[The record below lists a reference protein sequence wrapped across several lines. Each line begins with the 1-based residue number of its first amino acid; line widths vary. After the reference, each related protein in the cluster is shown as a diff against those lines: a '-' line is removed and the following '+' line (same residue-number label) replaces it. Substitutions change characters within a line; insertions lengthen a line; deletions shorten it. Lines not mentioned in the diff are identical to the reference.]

1 MWLVF
6 ALDLHLHIV
15 ESRNL
20 SQFRDPFKF
29 QLDARQI
36 SERWCNIMIA
46 GLASFSVTLF
56 PMQRFESRRCHF
68 LHWRGCDNISERFG
82 FTLFYKVAF
91 CLCLQLNVGFS
102 SIVIWPEFVL
112 NLWLCVFCKFCWY
125 FTLTNHFWACQPSTT
140 VAGQRPSQRL
150 ESWHSHTSKKKWP
163 STFNSGKIIDSVR
176 EGAAWPAN
184 IFPNT

>member
-82 FTLFYKVAF
+82 FTLFYKVAL

-102 SIVIWPEFVL
+102 SIFIWPEFVL
-112 NLWLCVFCKFCWY
+112 NLWLCVFCKFCALIFY
-125 FTLTNHFWACQPSTT
+125 FDKSFLGVSAKHDSCWATTFPKTRIVTLSHFQKNDL
-140 VAGQRPSQRL
+140 Q
-150 ESWHSHTSKKKWP
+150 HSILVKS
-163 STFNSGKIIDSVR
+163 
-176 EGAAWPAN
+176 
-184 IFPNT
+184 

>member
-20 SQFRDPFKF
+20 SHFRGAFKF

-82 FTLFYKVAF
+82 FTLFYKVAL

-102 SIVIWPEFVL
+102 LLLLFDLSLFWICDSVCFANSVR
-112 NLWLCVFCKFCWY
+112 WY

-150 ESWHSHTSKKKWP
+150 ESWHSHTSKKM
-163 STFNSGKIIDSVR
+163 TFNIQF
-176 EGAAWPAN
+176 W
-184 IFPNT
+184 